1 MSEIHFNSKFSNPPG
16 FKKLSNFYGGVEFE
30 YMNQRF
36 NQVEIVRLF
45 RDLQT
50 CGNEDFWN
58 WLQILNP
65 KGSAKKAVTQRQKDY
80 WFDGGMEKGEPI
92 RGIAAQLL
100 GTMVRESARKRRQ
113 AVMERLGIPR
123 ISVNQELSDD
133 NKRRWMKSCL
143 LRKYED
149 PYFRSLLLSTGDAT
163 LHEAPLRGKGAR
175 NNWTFKAIGGDVF
188 GKDWLGQLLMEVR
201 DEIRDEIR
209 SSMQSTTDIKTDQ
222 IQLRF

>member
-16 FKKLSNFYGGVEFE
+16 FQKLSNFYGGVEFE
-30 YMNQRF
+30 YMMQRF
-36 NQVEIVRLF
+36 NQVEILDLF
-45 RDLQT
+45 RHLQT
-50 CGNEDFWN
+50 CGNEEFWN

-65 KGSAKKAVTQRQKDY
+65 KGSAKKPVTQRQKDY
-80 WFDGGMEKGEPI
+80 WFDGGMERGEPI

-100 GTMVRESARKRRQ
+100 GTMVRPSAKKRRK
-113 AVMERLGIPR
+113 AVMEKLGIRR
-123 ISVNQELSDD
+123 IDVNQELSDD

-175 NNWTFKAIGGDVF
+175 NNWTFKAIGGEVF

-201 DEIRDEIR
+201 DEIR
-209 SSMQSTTDIKTDQ
+209 SVQNPTDIKTEQ